1 MYLASAML
9 FRPGG
14 PKLVLYDADES
25 DIKIGRDYIMGFAKA
40 GAKDIRVKVE

>member
-1 MYLASAML
+1 MYLASAVL

-25 DIKIGRDYIMGFAKA
+25 DIKIARDYIMGFTKA
-40 GAKDIRVKVE
+40 DAKDIRVRVE